1 MDLYVDYRFTSHVY
15 IDWFWTIFYEERTKG
30 NQRYVCGL
38 ILLPITLIFMLGVI
52 GKDVEVVGIIVG
64 VQLVLII
71 GSIIPTEITLRKNFD
86 KNSYYVDVY

>member
-1 MDLYVDYRFTSHVY
+1 M
-15 IDWFWTIFYEERTKG
+15 
-30 NQRYVCGL
+30 